1 MRAKR
6 HGGGGVFATPVV
18 VWNVMS
24 ESMVGERLGRRKGRE
39 IGTHLYTM
47 MGFEICPVGNLKSLS
62 DSDQG

>member
-1 MRAKR
+1 MGEVVYLR
-6 HGGGGVFATPVV
+6 HQLWFGMS
-18 VWNVMS
+18 WS

-39 IGTHLYTM
+39 TGTHLYSM